1 MQKIRESLIVKSRNS
16 PENSLMVPEGGLEPP
31 QTQGPADFESAAS
44 TIPPLRQ
51 RHLYNIPRVACPE
64 NERFGTM
71 DTLSPYIENTIRSR
85 RDEVDLDGRVARVK
99 RVLCL

>member
-1 MQKIRESLIVKSRNS
+1 
-16 PENSLMVPEGGLEPP
+16 
-31 QTQGPADFESAAS
+31 
-44 TIPPLRQ
+44 
-51 RHLYNIPRVACPE
+51 LYNIPRVACPE